1 MMIVK
6 DYVEYFKSWIVERLH
21 VIGMSGCNL
30 RFRNGCFIPKV
41 TFLHFFPQKASFL
54 FALRRR
60 YLVLLLPI
68 GKIFIEIWPFE
79 GGRKQMICNEGGI

>member
-30 RFRNGCFIPKV
+30 RFRNGCFIPIV
-41 TFLHFFPQKASFL
+41 TFFDNFFDD
-54 FALRRR
+54 
-60 YLVLLLPI
+60 Y
-68 GKIFIEIWPFE
+68 
-79 GGRKQMICNEGGI
+79 